1 MDVFE
6 QGVPGQSALH
16 GRRHVLSHYLNI
28 PLGRLLE
35 EQLIVGV
42 SVGFRRSPIPYSS
55 PRIPA
60 RPLVGATYVF
70 GQHQQLSSQ
79 LHEAAHDQG
88 TFPNC
93 AD

>member
-6 QGVPGQSALH
+6 HGVPGQSALH

-42 SVGFRRSPIPYSS
+42 SVGF
-55 PRIPA
+55 
-60 RPLVGATYVF
+60 
-70 GQHQQLSSQ
+70 
-79 LHEAAHDQG
+79 
-88 TFPNC
+88 
-93 AD
+93 